1 MKRYD
6 AEEFLQALRDKGVDR
21 LYHVTDREN
30 WPSIK
35 KFGLLSLDYLKE
47 RSIEPQKSCSDR
59 AKRSRLRKN
68 SISDLVHL
76 TANRNPICLEEAL
89 QAERIQDP
97 IVIEISLDVM
107 SEEDSVISPVDALQ
121 AKRQGQPF
129 MSTLSDIQGLDMS
142 TGDEGT
148 RSQEFLVKGFVPASL
163 ILNAAEI
170 DRGENTV
177 AEKKQAVLFILDQT
191 GSMEGNVSIQGQFH
205 ASAAHCARALANDAI
220 SKLLESCITPKEVK
234 DSYEFAL
241 LEYSNE
247 TKSGWAQSWD
257 EPFVDCKTLY
267 RQMIRRLPSEGSR
280 TKWAAETESVGQES
294 PAVALRQASSMVQ
307 RWLFNNKECPP
318 PIVVLITNGKSLLND
333 LPGVQKEAG
342 LLKSITSLY
351 GSPRL
356 LCYMVSSSREAFFEF
371 PTSSDRG
378 SLGELTPEAAHL
390 FDLSSILD
398 GDDAIPIRERTG
410 RNDAEFRAMGVN
422 SDLIQLLLA
431 ISQ

>member
-129 MSTLSDIQGLDMS
+129 ISTLSDIQGLDIS
-142 TGDEGT
+142 FGDEGT
-148 RSQEFLVKGFVPASL
+148 RSQEYLVKGFVPASL

-170 DRGENTV
+170 DRGEKTG
-177 AEKKQAVLFILDQT
+177 AEKKQAVLLILDQT

-220 SKLLESCITPKEVK
+220 CKLLESCITPKEVK

-294 PAVALRQASSMVQ
+294 PAAALRQASSMVQ

>member
-35 KFGLLSLDYLKE
+35 NYGLLSLDYLKE
-47 RSIEPQKSCSDR
+47 RNIDPQKSCSDR
-59 AKRSRLRKN
+59 VTRSRLRKTG
-68 SISDLVHL
+68 ISGLVHL

-107 SEEDSVISPVDALQ
+107 SEEDSVICPVDALQ
-121 AKRQGQPF
+121 AKRQGLPF
-129 MSTLSDIQGLDMS
+129 ISTLSDIQGLDMVP
-142 TGDEGT
+142 GNEGT
-148 RSQEFLVKGFVPASL
+148 RSQEILVKGFVPASL

-170 DRGENTV
+170 DRGDNTG
-177 AEKKQAVLFILDQT
+177 AEKKQAILFILDQT
-191 GSMEGNVSIQGQFH
+191 GSMEENVSIQGQFY
-205 ASAAHCARALANDAI
+205 ASAAHCARALANEAI
-220 SKLLESCITPKEVK
+220 SKLLESCITPKEVR
-234 DSYEFAL
+234 DSFEFAL

-247 TKSGWAQSWD
+247 TKSGWAHSWD
-257 EPFVDCKTLY
+257 EPFVDCKRLY
-267 RQMIRRLPSEGSR
+267 RQMIRRLPTEGSH
-280 TKWAAETESVGQES
+280 TKWAAETEAVGQES
-294 PAVALRQASSMVQ
+294 PTVALKQASSMVQ
-307 RWLFNNKECPP
+307 SWLFNNKKCPP
-318 PIVVLITNGKSLLND
+318 PFVVLITNGESLKND
-333 LPGVQKEAG
+333 LLGVKKEAG
-342 LLKSITSLY
+342 LLKNITSLY

-371 PTSSDRG
+371 PTNSDRG
-378 SLGELTPEAAHL
+378 SLGELAPEAAHL
-390 FDLSSILD
+390 FDLSSILS
-398 GDDAIPIRERTG
+398 GDDAAPIRERTG

-431 ISQ
+431 ICR